1 MVFQGNICR
10 NFGPVMFFVLFE
22 FKIWLL
28 DISVYKNNGLTWY
41 RNLDLIVGMVIGW
54 GCEVITSCSSY
65 QRCGRWR
72 TSKFLL
78 WDVTLAG
85 EFFPPRILLLFLW
98 SLALPEA
105 QGFDLTVL
113 FAVYTDCCCKFCGR
127 GALLSSCSSGLFP
140 TRSSV
145 ISNVEI

>member
-85 EFFPPRILLLFLW
+85 EFFPPRIFLLFLW

-105 QGFDLTVL
+105 QGFDLTVYHICSL
-113 FAVYTDCCCKFCGR
+113 YW
-127 GALLSSCSSGLFP
+127 LLLQVLWE
-140 TRSSV
+140 RSSSIELQFRS
-145 ISNVEI
+145 ISYLEFSYI